1 MRTIPMLTHATQFL
15 FAFTS
20 NGFVNHMRANCPPLL
35 HLLLLDS
42 RGDGP
47 YGCRAFLLSFFSK

>member
-1 MRTIPMLTHATQFL
+1 MLTRATQFL

-20 NGFVNHMRANCPPLL
+20 NGFANHMRANCPPLL

-47 YGCRAFLLSFFSK
+47 YAERFC